1 MQEQSN
7 WDFDTFFKHRE
18 IDNLIIQ
25 KGDFETVSFF
35 FFSIFPNPNPIFLL
49 SHFLT
54 LEINIVTLP
63 LVFK

>member
-35 FFSIFPNPNPIFLL
+35 FFSIFPNPNSFFHHHIS
-49 SHFLT
+49 SH
-54 LEINIVTLP
+54 
-63 LVFK
+63 